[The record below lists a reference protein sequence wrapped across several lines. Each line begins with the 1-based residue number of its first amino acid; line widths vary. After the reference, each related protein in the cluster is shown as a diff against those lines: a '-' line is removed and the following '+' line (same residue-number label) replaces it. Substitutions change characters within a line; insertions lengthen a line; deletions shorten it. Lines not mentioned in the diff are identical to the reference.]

1 MFAIITLPIL
11 GLQYAFSYEF
21 DSICLIARHPPLS
34 IGTETVKTQVEV
46 VQPTAQHK
54 ELEELLGHLK

>member
-11 GLQYAFSYEF
+11 GLQHAFSYEF

-34 IGTETVKTQVEV
+34 IGTETVKTQVM
-46 VQPTAQHK
+46 QPTAQHK